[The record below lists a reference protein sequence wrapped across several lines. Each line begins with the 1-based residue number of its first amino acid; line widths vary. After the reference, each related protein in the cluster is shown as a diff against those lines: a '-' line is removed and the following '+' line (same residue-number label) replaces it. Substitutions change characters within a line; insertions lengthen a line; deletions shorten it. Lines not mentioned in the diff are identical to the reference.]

1 MQMSKELSAKG
12 KVLPLNTSQ
21 VILVPDRCITSTPWM
36 VTSGRICATKLA
48 IVPSPQP
55 TSSIEEC
62 SGIRAANISES
73 TRTRRENTKLSC
85 QRLICDKAQEFA
97 TDTIGYLTS

>member
-1 MQMSKELSAKG
+1 MQVSKELSAKG
-12 KVLPLNTSQ
+12 KVVPLNTSQ
-21 VILVPDRCITSTPWM
+21 VILLPDRCITSTPWM

-73 TRTRRENTKLSC
+73 PPTRPGHTKLAC
-85 QRLICDKAQEFA
+85 PPLNFDQTPEFPK
-97 TDTIGYLTS
+97 DT